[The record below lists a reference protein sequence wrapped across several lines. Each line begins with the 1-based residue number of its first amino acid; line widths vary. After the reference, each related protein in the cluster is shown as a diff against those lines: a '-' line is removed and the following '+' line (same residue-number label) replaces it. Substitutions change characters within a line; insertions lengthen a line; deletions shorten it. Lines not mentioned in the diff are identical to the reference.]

1 MRRTINGSAL
11 LYLVLFLAAPLFLT
25 ASTITAVR
33 TTSQIRVDGV
43 LSDEAWQ
50 RAGFTDFKQREP
62 DQGAP
67 GTEKSEVWIAYDD
80 DALYVAAK
88 LYDNNPDSI
97 VARLVRRDF
106 VYGDPSD
113 GFIVYLDPFHDKMT
127 GNLFYV
133 SAAGTKADGLVEN
146 DGRFEL
152 SWDAVWEG
160 VAKLHEDG
168 YVVEMKIPFTQLRF
182 REGSEQVWG
191 INFERYIGRK
201 NETMLVVYTPR
212 NENGF
217 VSRFPDLVGLNGITP
232 PSRTEVLP
240 YVTGKAEYIGNNPN
254 NPFNPGEKY
263 LPGAGLDMK
272 VGLSSSLTLDGTI
285 NPDFGQ
291 VEVDPAVVNLSDVE
305 TSFQEKRPFFTEG
318 VSIFRFGR
326 GGSNN
331 NWQFNWSD
339 PSIFYSRRI
348 GRNPQRP
355 QFSLPYYD
363 YADIPNGTKIL
374 GAGKI
379 SGRIGD
385 DWKIGMIHSLT
396 NKEMI
401 SIDSAG
407 YRSRQEVEPQ
417 SYYGV
422 FRAQRDFD
430 RGQQGIGVLTTYTDR
445 MFDNPVLQDY
455 INSSALVTAVD
466 GWTFFDQERTYVL
479 TGWAGLSNVHGNKN
493 KMISLQRSSGHYFQR
508 PDAAHIGVDSSMTS
522 MTGYAGRL
530 MLNKNRGKWTLNAAI
545 GAIDPKFESNDL
557 GFMSFADVIN
567 AHIVSGYR
575 WSDPTEM
582 YRFAGFDAATFVNFD
597 FGGNKTAQGLFLN
610 GYLTLLNYYGGN
622 IRLQYNPETFSARR
636 TRGGPLMVN
645 PSSQS
650 IGINLYSDNR
660 NWWILYAGGGISS
673 GGVDENT
680 NIYIETELKLT
691 PTFTLTV
698 GPDLSFDRSKAQ
710 FIRSAADPSAA
721 ATYGRRYVFADLKQT
736 SLGATVRMNWILTPE
751 LSFQIYAQPYFNSGS
766 YSNYKELQR
775 AKSFD
780 FITYGTNG
788 STIAPSML
796 PSGEVVG
803 YTVDADGSG
812 PAAAIG
818 IGKPDFNYRSLRGNA
833 VLRWEYLP
841 GSALFLVW
849 TQSREDIES
858 AGDFQFGRSVDR
870 IVSVKPDNIF
880 MLKLSYWLGM

>member
-1 MRRTINGSAL
+1 MCRTLNGIFL
-11 LYLVLFLAAPLFLT
+11 LFLVLLFAVSLS
-25 ASTITAVR
+25 ASTITALK
-33 TTSQIRVDGV
+33 TSEQIRVDGI
-43 LSDEAWQ
+43 LSEGIWQ
-50 RAGFTDFKQREP
+50 RTGFTDFKQREP
-62 DQGAP
+62 EQGAP
-67 GTEKSEVWIAYDD
+67 GSEKCETWVAYDD
-80 DALYVAAK
+80 EALYIAAK
-88 LYDNNPDSI
+88 LYDHHADSI

-113 GFIVYLDPFHDKMT
+113 GFLVYIDPYHDKMT

-160 VAKLHEDG
+160 VAKLHPDG
-168 YVVEMKIPFTQLRF
+168 YVVEMKIPFAQLRF
-182 REGSEQVWG
+182 KEGEEQVWG

-201 NETMLVVYTPR
+201 NETMMVVYTPR

-217 VSRFPDLVGLNGITP
+217 VSRFPDLVGLNGLTP
-232 PSRTEVLP
+232 SSRMEVLP
-240 YVTGKAEYIGNNPN
+240 YVTGKAEYIGNNSN

-263 LPGAGLDMK
+263 LPGAGLDLK
-272 VGLSSSLTLDGTI
+272 VGLGTSLTLDGTI

-326 GGSNN
+326 GGANN

-339 PSIFYSRRI
+339 PTIFYSRRI

-363 YADIPNGTKIL
+363 YADVPNGTKIL

-379 SGRIGD
+379 SGRLGD

-396 NKEMI
+396 NKEMT

-407 YRSRQEVEPQ
+407 HHSRQEMEPQ

-422 FRAQRDFD
+422 FRAQRDFEQ
-430 RGQQGIGVLTTYTDR
+430 GQQGIGMLATYTNR
-445 MFDNPVLQDY
+445 MFDNPILQDY
-455 INSSALVTAVD
+455 INSNALVTAVD

-479 TGWAGLSNVHGNKN
+479 TGWAGLSNVQGNNN
-493 KMISLQRSSGHYFQR
+493 KLITLQRSSGHYFQR
-508 PDAAHIGVDSSMTS
+508 PDVTHMSVDSSLTS
-522 MTGYAGRL
+522 MTGYAGRI
-530 MLNKNRGKWTLNAAI
+530 MLNKNRGRWTLNAAV
-545 GAIDPKFESNDL
+545 GMIDPKFESNDL

-567 AHIVSGYR
+567 AHVVSGYR
-575 WSDPTEM
+575 WSDPTEY
-582 YRFAGFDAATFVNFD
+582 YRFTGFDIATFVNYD
-597 FGGNKTAQGLFLN
+597 FGGNKTAQGFWLN
-610 GYLTLLNYYGGN
+610 SYVTLLNYYGGN
-622 IRLQYNPETFSARR
+622 IRLQYSPETFSARR

-650 IGINLYSDNR
+650 AGINLFSDNR
-660 NWWILYAGGGISS
+660 NWWILYAGGGMTT

-680 NIYIETELKLT
+680 NAYIETELKLT

-698 GPDLSFDRSKAQ
+698 GPDISFDKSKAQ
-710 FIRSAADPSAA
+710 FIRSVLDANAT
-721 ATYGRRYVFADLKQT
+721 ATYGRRYVFADLEQT
-736 SLGATVRMNWILTPE
+736 SVGATIRMNWILNPE

-766 YSNYKELQR
+766 YTNYKELTK
-775 AKSFD
+775 AKSFK
-780 FITYGTNG
+780 FIMYGTNG
-788 STIAPSML
+788 STITPQTTST
-796 PSGEVVG
+796 GEVVG
-803 YTVDADGSG
+803 YSLDADGTGTAVSI
-812 PAAAIG
+812 P

-833 VLRWEYLP
+833 VVRWEYSP

-849 TQSREDIES
+849 TQSREDIET

-870 IVSVKPDNIF
+870 IVNVKPDNIF
-880 MLKLSYWLGM
+880 MLKLSYWMGM

>member
-1 MRRTINGSAL
+1 MRRSIVRYASL
-11 LYLVLFLAAPLFLT
+11 SLVLLCVTLMT
-25 ASTITAVR
+25 ASNITAVK
-33 TTSQIRVDGV
+33 TTEQIKVDGI
-43 LSDEAWQ
+43 LSEGIWQ
-50 RAGFTDFKQREP
+50 RNGFTEFKQREP

-67 GTEKSEVWIAYDD
+67 GSEKSEAWVAYDEE
-80 DALYVAAK
+80 ALYIAAK
-88 LYDNNPDSI
+88 LYDNSADSI

-113 GFIVYLDPFHDKMT
+113 GFIVYVDPYHDKMT

-160 VAKLHEDG
+160 VAKLHPDG
-168 YVVEMKIPFTQLRF
+168 YVVEMKIPFSQLRF
-182 REGSEQVWG
+182 KEGEEQVWG

-201 NETMLVVYTPR
+201 NETAMVVYTPR

-217 VSRFPDLVGLNGITP
+217 VSRFPDLVGLNGLTP
-232 PSRTEVLP
+232 SSRMEVLP
-240 YVTGKAEYIGNNPN
+240 YVTGKAEYIGNNPSD
-254 NPFNPGEKY
+254 PFNPGEKY

-272 VGLSSSLTLDGTI
+272 VGLGTSVTLDATI

-326 GGSNN
+326 GGANN
-331 NWQFNWSD
+331 NWQFNWND
-339 PSIFYSRRI
+339 PTIFYSRRI
-348 GRNPQRP
+348 GRTPQRP

-363 YADIPNGTKIL
+363 YAEVANGTRIL

-396 NKEMI
+396 NKEMT

-407 YRSRQEVEPQ
+407 HRSRQEMEPQ
-417 SYYGV
+417 TYYGV
-422 FRAQRDFD
+422 FRAQRDFE
-430 RGQQGIGVLTTYTDR
+430 RGQQGIGLLATYTDR

-479 TGWAGLSNVHGNKN
+479 TGWGGLSNVHGNTT
-493 KMISLQRSSGHYFQR
+493 KMIALQRSSGHYFQR
-508 PDAAHIGVDSSMTS
+508 PDADHLSVDSSLTS

-530 MLNKNRGKWTLNAAI
+530 MLNKNRGRWTLNAAV
-545 GAIDPKFESNDL
+545 GAISPTFESNDL

-567 AHIVSGYR
+567 AHVVSGYR
-575 WSDPTEM
+575 WSDPTDY
-582 YRFAGFDAATFVNFD
+582 YRFAGFDAATYVNYD
-597 FGGNKTAQGLFLN
+597 FGGNKTAQGFWFN
-610 GYLTLLNYYGGN
+610 SYLTLLNYYGGN
-622 IRLQYNPETFSARR
+622 VRVQYNPESYSSRR

-645 PSSQS
+645 LASS
-650 IGINLYSDNR
+650 GYGFNLNSDNR
-660 NWWILYAGGGISS
+660 NWWILYTGGGGSS

-680 NIYIETELKLT
+680 FAYIEAELKLT
-691 PTFTLTV
+691 PTFTLSL
-698 GPDLSFDRSKAQ
+698 GPDISFDKSKAQ
-710 FIRSAADPSAA
+710 FIRSAADANATS
-721 ATYGRRYVFADLKQT
+721 TYGRRYVFADLQQT
-736 SLGATVRMNWILTPE
+736 SVSATIRMNWILNPE
-751 LSFQIYAQPYFNSGS
+751 LSFQIYAQPYFNSGA
-766 YSNYKELQR
+766 YSNYKELQK

-780 FITYGTNG
+780 FITYGANG
-788 STIAPSML
+788 STIAPQTTA
-796 PSGEVVG
+796 SGELVG
-803 YTVDADGSG
+803 YTVDADGAG
-812 PAAAIG
+812 PAVPIG

-833 VLRWEYLP
+833 VLRWEYSP

-858 AGDFQFGRSVDR
+858 TGDFQFSRSMDR
-870 IVSVKPDNIF
+870 IANVKPDNIF

>member
-1 MRRTINGSAL
+1 MQRTERFLIVLLLLCITAL
-11 LYLVLFLAAPLFLT
+11 SLC
-25 ASTITAVR
+25 ASNITAVK
-33 TTSQIRVDGV
+33 TAEFINVDGK
-43 LSDEAWQ
+43 LTESIWQ
-50 RAGFTDFKQREP
+50 RPGFSDFKQREP
-62 DQGAP
+62 DQGSP
-67 GTEKSEVWIAYDD
+67 SSERCEAWVAYDD
-80 DALYVAAK
+80 EALYIAGK
-88 LYDNNPDSI
+88 MYDRNADSI

-113 GFIVYLDPFHDKMT
+113 GFLVYLDPYHDKMT

-160 VAKLHEDG
+160 VAQIHSDG
-168 YVVEMKIPFTQLRF
+168 YVVEMKIPFSQLRF
-182 REGSEQVWG
+182 KEGAEQTWG

-201 NETMLVVYTPR
+201 NETAMVVYTPR

-217 VSRFPDLVGLNGITP
+217 VSRFPDLTGLEGIA
-232 PSRTEVLP
+232 PSSRLEVLP
-240 YVTGKAEYIGNNPN
+240 YVTGKAEYIGNNPKD
-254 NPFNPGEKY
+254 PFNPGERY
-263 LPGAGLDMK
+263 LPGGGLDLK
-272 VGLSSSLTLDGTI
+272 VGLGTSLTLDGTI

-326 GGSNN
+326 GGANN

-339 PSIFYSRRI
+339 PTIFYSRRI

-363 YADIPNGTKIL
+363 FADVPNGTKIL

-396 NKEMI
+396 NKELTQ
-401 SIDSAG
+401 IDSAG
-407 YRSRQEVEPQ
+407 HRSRQEMEPQ

-422 FRAQRDFD
+422 FRAQRDFEQ
-430 RGQQGIGVLTTYTDR
+430 GQQGIGLLTTYTKR
-445 MFDNPVLQDY
+445 MFDNPILQDY
-455 INSSALVTAVD
+455 INGSAVVSAVD

-479 TGWAGLSNVHGNKN
+479 TGWAGVSNVQGNN
-493 KMISLQRSSGHYFQR
+493 AKMLSLQRSSGHYFQR
-508 PDAAHIGVDSSMTS
+508 PDASHLSVDSSMTS
-522 MTGYAGRL
+522 MTGFAGRL
-530 MLNKNRGKWTLNAAI
+530 MLNKNRGKWTLNAAV
-545 GAIDPKFESNDL
+545 GMIDPKFESNDL

-567 AHIVSGYR
+567 AHVVTGYR
-575 WSDPTEM
+575 WSDPTEY
-582 YRFAGFDAATFVNFD
+582 YRFAGFDVATFLNYD
-597 FGGNKTAQGLFLN
+597 FGGNKTAQGFWMN
-610 GYLTLLNYYGGN
+610 SNLTLLNYYGGN
-622 IRLQYNPETFSARR
+622 IRISYNPETYSARR

-645 PSSQS
+645 PASQ
-650 IGINLYSDNR
+650 GYGVNLFSDNR
-660 NWWILYAGGGISS
+660 NWWILYAGIGQSK

-680 NIYIETELKLT
+680 FLYFDTELKLT
-691 PTFTLTV
+691 PTFTLSV
-698 GPDLSFDRSKAQ
+698 GPDVSFDNSKAQ
-710 FIRSAADPSAA
+710 FIRSAADAGAS

-736 SLGATVRMNWILTPE
+736 SVGATIRMNWILNPE

-766 YSNYKELQR
+766 YSNFKELKR
-775 AKSFD
+775 ARSFE
-780 FITYGTNG
+780 FITYGENG
-788 STIAPSML
+788 STITPQTT
-796 PSGEVVG
+796 PEGNITG
-803 YTVDADGSG
+803 YVVDADGAGSAV
-812 PAAAIG
+812 PIG

-833 VLRWEYLP
+833 VLRWEYSP

-849 TQSREDIES
+849 TQSREDLETT
-858 AGDFQFGRSVDR
+858 GDFQFGRSVDR
-870 IVSVKPDNIF
+870 IVNMKPDNIF

>member
-1 MRRTINGSAL
+1 MQRNKVRIFFIFLLSIVSFLSA
-11 LYLVLFLAAPLFLT
+11 
-25 ASTITAVR
+25 SNITAVK
-33 TTSQIRVDGV
+33 TTEQIHVDGN
-43 LSDEAWQ
+43 LTEAIWQ
-50 RAGFTDFKQREP
+50 RAGFIDFKQREP

-67 GTEKSEVWIAYDD
+67 GSEKSEAWVAYDD
-80 DALYVAAK
+80 EALYIAGK
-88 LYDNNPDSI
+88 LYDGNADSI

-113 GFIVYLDPFHDKMT
+113 GFLVYLDPYHDKMT

-160 VAKLHEDG
+160 VAKLHPDG
-168 YVVEMKIPFTQLRF
+168 YVVEMKIPFSQLRF
-182 REGSEQVWG
+182 KEGNEQVWG

-201 NETMLVVYTPR
+201 NETAMVVYTPR

-217 VSRFPDLVGLNGITP
+217 VSRFPDLVGLEGIAP
-232 PSRTEVLP
+232 PSRLEVLP
-240 YVTGKAEYIGNNPN
+240 YVTGKAEYIGNDRS

-272 VGLSSSLTLDGTI
+272 VGLGTSLTLDGTI

-326 GGSNN
+326 GGTNN
-331 NWQFNWSD
+331 NWSFNWSD
-339 PSIFYSRRI
+339 PTIFYSRRI

-363 YADIPNGTKIL
+363 YADVANGTKIL

-396 NKEMI
+396 NKEMTQ
-401 SIDSAG
+401 IDSAG
-407 YRSRQEVEPQ
+407 HRSRQEMEPQ

-422 FRAQRDFD
+422 FRAQRDFEK
-430 RGQQGIGVLTTYTDR
+430 GQQGIGLLATYTNR
-445 MFDNPVLQDY
+445 MFDNPILEDY
-455 INSSALVTAVD
+455 INSDAVVTAVD
-466 GWTFFDQERTYVL
+466 GWTFFDEERTYVL
-479 TGWAGLSNVHGNKN
+479 TGWAGLSNVQGNKN
-493 KMISLQRSSGHYFQR
+493 KMIALQRSSGHYFQR
-508 PDAAHIGVDSSMTS
+508 PDVTHISVDSSLTS
-522 MTGYAGRL
+522 LTGYAGRL

-545 GAIDPKFESNDL
+545 GVIDPKFESNDL

-567 AHIVSGYR
+567 SHIVTGYR
-575 WSDPTEM
+575 WSDPTEY
-582 YRFAGFDAATFVNFD
+582 YRFMGFDIATFMNYD
-597 FGGNKTAQGLFLN
+597 FGGNKTAQGFWLN
-610 GYLTLLNYYGGN
+610 GYMTLLNYYGGQA
-622 IRLQYNPETFSARR
+622 RVQYNPESFNARR

-645 PSSQS
+645 PASQS
-650 IGINLYSDNR
+650 FSVNFYSDNR
-660 NWWILYAGGGISS
+660 NWWILYTGGGVSS
-673 GGVDENT
+673 GGVDQNS
-680 NIYIETELKLT
+680 NAYIEAELKLT
-691 PTFTLTV
+691 PTFTLTL
-698 GPDLSFDRSKAQ
+698 GPDISFDNSKAQ
-710 FIRSAADPSAA
+710 YIRSVADANA
-721 ATYGRRYVFADLKQT
+721 NTTYGRRYIFADLKQT
-736 SLGATVRMNWILTPE
+736 SLGATIRMNWILNPE

-766 YSNYKELQR
+766 YSNYKELLR
-775 AKSFD
+775 AKSFS
-780 FITYGTNG
+780 FNQYGTNG
-788 STIAPSML
+788 TTIDPILSSSNEVQGYSID
-796 PSGEVVG
+796 PDGNGTSGSF
-803 YTVDADGSG
+803 T
-812 PAAAIG
+812 

-833 VLRWEYLP
+833 VLRWEYSP

-870 IVSVKPDNIF
+870 IANVKPDNIF

>member
-1 MRRTINGSAL
+1 MQRNRFGILIVLLLVIALFVSA
-11 LYLVLFLAAPLFLT
+11 
-25 ASTITAVR
+25 SNITAVK
-33 TTSQIRVDGV
+33 TKEQIKVDGN
-43 LSDEAWQ
+43 LTEAIWQ
-50 RAGFTDFKQREP
+50 RAGFIEFKQREP
-62 DQGAP
+62 NQGEP
-67 GTEKSEVWIAYDD
+67 GTEKSEAWVAYDD
-80 DALYVAAK
+80 EALYIAGK
-88 LYDNNPDSI
+88 LYDNSADSI

-113 GFIVYLDPFHDKMT
+113 GFLVYLDPYHDKMT

-160 VAKLHEDG
+160 IAKIHEDG
-168 YVVEMKIPFTQLRF
+168 YVVEMKIPFSQLRF
-182 REGSEQVWG
+182 KEGEEQVWG

-201 NETMLVVYTPR
+201 NETAMVVYTPR

-217 VSRFPDLVGLNGITP
+217 VSRFPDLVGLEGIA
-232 PSRTEVLP
+232 PSSRLEVLP
-240 YVTGKAEYIGNNPN
+240 YVTGKAEYIGNNPSD
-254 NPFNPGEKY
+254 PFNPGEKY
-263 LPGAGLDMK
+263 LPGAGLDLK
-272 VGLSSSLTLDGTI
+272 VGLGTSLTLDGTI

-326 GGSNN
+326 GGANN
-331 NWQFNWSD
+331 NWSFNWSD
-339 PSIFYSRRI
+339 PTIFYSRRI

-363 YADIPNGTKIL
+363 YADLPNGTKIL

-396 NKEMI
+396 NKEMTQ
-401 SIDSAG
+401 IDSAG
-407 YRSRQEVEPQ
+407 HRSKQEMEPQ

-430 RGQQGIGVLTTYTDR
+430 KGQQGIGLLATYTNR
-445 MFDNPVLQDY
+445 MFDNPILEDY
-455 INSSALVTAVD
+455 INSNALVTAVD
-466 GWTFFDQERTYVL
+466 GWTFFDEERTYVL
-479 TGWAGLSNVHGNKN
+479 TGWAGLSNVQGNQN
-493 KMISLQRSSGHYFQR
+493 KMIALQRNSGHYFQR
-508 PDAAHIGVDSSMTS
+508 PDVSHIKVDSSLTS
-522 MTGYAGRL
+522 LTGYAGRL
-530 MLNKNRGKWTLNAAI
+530 MLNKNRGKWTLNAAV
-545 GAIDPKFESNDL
+545 GVIDPKFESNDL

-567 AHIVSGYR
+567 AHIATGYR
-575 WSDPTEM
+575 WSDPTEY
-582 YRFAGFDAATFVNFD
+582 YRSMGFDIATFLNYD
-597 FGGNKTAQGLFLN
+597 FGGNKTGQGFFIF
-610 GYLTLLNYYGGN
+610 GYGNLLNYYGAN
-622 IRLQYNPETFSARR
+622 FRASYNPETFSARR

-650 IGINLYSDNR
+650 IGIDLYSDSR
-660 NWWILYAGGGISS
+660 NWWVIFTGGGVTT
-673 GGVDENT
+673 GGTDQNT
-680 NIYIETELKLT
+680 NAYIQAELKLT
-691 PTFTLTV
+691 PTFTLTL
-698 GPDLSFDRSKAQ
+698 GPDISFDNSKAQ
-710 FIRSAADPSAA
+710 YIRSVVDANAN

-736 SLGATVRMNWILTPE
+736 SVGATIRMNWILNPE
-751 LSFQIYAQPYFNSGS
+751 LSFQIYAQPYFNSGA
-766 YSNYKELQR
+766 YSNYKELLQT
-775 AKSFD
+775 KSFD
-780 FITYGTNG
+780 FNTYGTNG
-788 STIAPSML
+788 STSNPILSS
-796 PSGEVVG
+796 SGEVQG
-803 YTVDADGSG
+803 YTIDPDGSG
-812 PAAAIG
+812 SSAAFT

-833 VLRWEYLP
+833 VLRWEYSP

-870 IVSVKPDNIF
+870 IVNIKPDNIF